1 MQSNERTAS
10 DRAIQL
16 HQLRYFVA
24 VAETGSFTRAA
35 EREGVTQP
43 TLSEQI
49 LRLESKQ
56 HGLGRRLFDR
66 LGRKVVL
73 TDAGQAL
80 LAHAQAV
87 LAAVSEATRAVLDSG
102 EGGRL
107 RVGAIPTVAP
117 FLLPPAVVTFR
128 KAHPAVQLQL
138 KEDLTERLLAD
149 LLAGELDVALMALP
163 VRDDRLHVEKLFS
176 EPLVMALPPKHR
188 LASRNEVK
196 LGDVVDEPFILLD
209 DVHCFGDQVLSF
221 CHRGGL
227 EPRVVCRGEQ
237 IVTLL
242 AMVAAG
248 QGVSVVPEMAA
259 VADGA
264 KSCVYRP
271 LGKPSPSRTLCAVW
285 HKQRYRPASLR
296 AFVEVVKT
304 GN

>member
-1 MQSNERTAS
+1 ME
-10 DRAIQL
+10 L

-49 LRLESKQ
+49 MRLESNDK
-56 HGLGRRLFDR
+56 GIGRRLFDR

-73 TDAGQAL
+73 TDAGQIL
-80 LAHAQAV
+80 LAHAQAI
-87 LAAVSEATRAVLDSG
+87 LAGIGEAERAVRDSG

-107 RVGAIPTVAP
+107 RIGAIPTIAP
-117 FLLPPAVVTFR
+117 FLLPVSFLRFR
-128 KAHPAVQLQL
+128 KEHPNVQLQL

-163 VRDDRLHVEKLFS
+163 VRDDRLHVEKLFT
-176 EPLVMALPPKHR
+176 EPLVMALPAKHR
-188 LASRNEVK
+188 LAGKAEVK
-196 LGDVVDEPFILLD
+196 LADVVDEPFILLD

-237 IVTLL
+237 IATLL
-242 AMVAAG
+242 AMVGTG
-248 QGVSVVPEMAA
+248 QGISVVPEMAA
-259 VADGA
+259 VADTS
-264 KSCVYRP
+264 KTCVYRS
-271 LGKPSPSRTLCAVW
+271 LGKPIPTRTLCAVW

-296 AFVEVVKT
+296 SFVDVIQKP
-304 GN
+304 G

>member
-1 MQSNERTAS
+1 ME
-10 DRAIQL
+10 L

-35 EREGVTQP
+35 EREGITQP

-49 LRLESKQ
+49 LRLESKDK
-56 HGLGRRLFDR
+56 GIGRRLFDR

-73 TDAGQAL
+73 TDAGHL
-80 LAHAQAV
+80 LLGHAQAIV
-87 LAAVSEATRAVLDSG
+87 AAVDEAERAVFASG

-117 FLLPPAVVTFR
+117 FLLPPAVVRFR
-128 KAHPAVQLQL
+128 KAHPAVQLHL

-149 LLAGELDVALMALP
+149 LLSGELDVALMALP
-163 VRDDRLHVEKLFS
+163 VRDDRLHAEKLFA

-188 LASRNEVK
+188 LAAKAEVK
-196 LGDVVDEPFILLD
+196 LADVVDEPFILLD

-259 VADGA
+259 VADAA
-264 KSCVYRP
+264 KNCVYRP
-271 LGKPSPSRTLCAVW
+271 LGKPAPSRTLCAVW
-285 HKQRYRPASLR
+285 HKQRYRPESLR
-296 AFVEVVKT
+296 AFVDVVQKR
-304 GN
+304 

>member
-1 MQSNERTAS
+1 MEV
-10 DRAIQL
+10 

-35 EREGVTQP
+35 EREGITQP

-49 LRLESKQ
+49 LRLEGKA
-56 HGLGRRLFDR
+56 HGLNRRLFDR

-73 TDAGQAL
+73 TDAGHVL
-80 LAHAQAV
+80 LAHAQSI
-87 LAAVSEATRAVLDSG
+87 LAAIDEAERAVLDSG

-117 FLLPPAVVTFR
+117 FLLPPAITRFR
-128 KAHPAVQLQL
+128 KGHPSIQLQL

-163 VRDDRLHVEKLFS
+163 IRDDRLHVEKLFT
-176 EPLVMALPPKHR
+176 EPLVMAIPPEHPLTRKQ
-188 LASRNEVK
+188 EVK

-259 VADGA
+259 VADVA
-264 KSCVYRP
+264 KSCVYRA
-271 LGKPSPSRTLCAVW
+271 LGKPAPSRTLCAVW
-285 HKQRYRPASLR
+285 HKQRYRPESLR
-296 AFVEVVKT
+296 AFVDVVKKQ
-304 GN
+304 G

>member
-1 MQSNERTAS
+1 ME
-10 DRAIQL
+10 L

-49 LRLESKQ
+49 LRLESKDK
-56 HGLGRRLFDR
+56 GIGRQLFDR

-73 TDAGQAL
+73 TDAGQL
-80 LAHAQAV
+80 LLGHAQAIV
-87 LAAVSEATRAVLDSG
+87 AAADEAERAVRASG

-107 RVGAIPTVAP
+107 RVGAIPTIAP
-117 FLLPPAVVTFR
+117 FLLPRTVTRFH
-128 KAHPAVQLQL
+128 KVHPTVRLQL

-149 LLAGELDVALMALP
+149 LLSGELDLGLMALP
-163 VRDDRLHVEKLFS
+163 IRDDRLHVEKLFA
-176 EPLVMALPPKHR
+176 EPLVMALPPKHP
-188 LASRNEVK
+188 LTAKSEVK

-221 CHRGGL
+221 CHRSGL
-227 EPRVVCRGEQ
+227 EPHVVCKGEQ

-242 AMVAAG
+242 AMVAAN

-259 VADGA
+259 VADVA

-271 LGKPSPSRTLCAVW
+271 LGKPVPTRTLCAVW

-296 AFVEVVKT
+296 AFVEVVQKQ
-304 GN
+304 

>member
-1 MQSNERTAS
+1 ME
-10 DRAIQL
+10 L

-35 EREGVTQP
+35 EREEVTQP

-56 HGLGRRLFDR
+56 HGIGQRLFDR

-73 TDAGQAL
+73 TDAGQVL
-80 LAHAQAV
+80 LGHAQAI
-87 LAAVSEATRAVLDSG
+87 LAAVGEAERAVQDSG
-102 EGGRL
+102 EGGLL

-117 FLLPPAVVTFR
+117 FLLPRAVTRFR
-128 KAHPAVQLQL
+128 REHPAVQLQL

-149 LLAGELDVALMALP
+149 LLAGELDVGLMALP
-163 VRDDRLHVEKLFS
+163 IRDDRLHVERLFS

-188 LASRNEVK
+188 LAAKTEVK
-196 LGDVVDEPFILLD
+196 LADVVDEPFILLS

-248 QGVSVVPEMAA
+248 QGLSVVPEMAA
-259 VADGA
+259 VADVA
-264 KSCVYRP
+264 KACVYRP
-271 LGKPSPSRTLCAVW
+271 LGKPAPTRTLCAVW

-296 AFVEVVKT
+296 AFMDVVKSPS
-304 GN
+304 

>member
-1 MQSNERTAS
+1 ME
-10 DRAIQL
+10 L

-49 LRLESKQ
+49 LRLESK
-56 HGLGRRLFDR
+56 GKGIGRRLFDR
-66 LGRKVVL
+66 LGRKIVL
-73 TDAGQAL
+73 TDAGQVL
-80 LAHAQAV
+80 LSHAQSI
-87 LAAVSEATRAVLDSG
+87 LAAVGEAERAVRDSTD
-102 EGGRL
+102 GGRL

-117 FLLPPAVVTFR
+117 FMLPPTVTQFR

-149 LLAGELDVALMALP
+149 ILAGELDVGLMALP
-163 VRDDRLHVEKLFS
+163 IRDDRLHVERLFT

-188 LASRNEVK
+188 LAVKPEVR
-196 LGDVVDEPFILLD
+196 LADVVDEPFILLD

-221 CHRGGL
+221 CRRGGL

-259 VADGA
+259 VADAA
-264 KSCVYRP
+264 KSCVYRA
-271 LGKPSPSRTLCAVW
+271 LGKPSPMRTLCAVW
-285 HKQRYRPASLR
+285 HKQRYRPSSLR
-296 AFVEVVKT
+296 ALVDVVK
-304 GN
+304 GQG

>member
-1 MQSNERTAS
+1 MDLN
-10 DRAIQL
+10 QL
-16 HQLRYFVA
+16 RMEIHQLRYFVA

-49 LRLESKQ
+49 LRLEDPEK
-56 HGLGRRLFDR
+56 GIGKRLFDR

-73 TDAGQAL
+73 TDAGQVL
-80 LAHAQAV
+80 LGHAQAI
-87 LAAVSEATRAVLDSG
+87 LAAVGEAKRAVQDSG
-102 EGGRL
+102 EGGLL
-107 RVGAIPTVAP
+107 RVGAIPTLAP
-117 FLLPPAVVTFR
+117 FLLPRTVTRFR
-128 KAHPAVQLQL
+128 KEHPAVELHL

-149 LLAGELDVALMALP
+149 LLAGELDVGLMALP
-163 VRDDRLHVEKLFS
+163 IRDDRLHVERLFS
-176 EPLVMALPPKHR
+176 EPLVMALPPKHK
-188 LASRNEVK
+188 LAVKSEVK
-196 LGDVVDEPFILLD
+196 LADVVDEPFILLS

-242 AMVAAG
+242 AMVATG

-259 VADGA
+259 VADAA
-264 KSCVYRP
+264 KTCVYRP
-271 LGKPSPSRTLCAVW
+271 LGKPAPTRTLCAVW

-296 AFVEVVKT
+296 AFVEVMKSSS
-304 GN
+304 

>member
-1 MQSNERTAS
+1 ME
-10 DRAIQL
+10 L

-49 LRLESKQ
+49 LRLESSK
-56 HGLGRRLFDR
+56 HGLGCRLFDR
-66 LGRKVVL
+66 LGRRVVL
-73 TDAGQAL
+73 TDAGREL
-80 LAHAQAV
+80 LHRAQAI
-87 LAAVSEATRAVLDSG
+87 LAAVREAERAVRNSG

-117 FLLPPAVVTFR
+117 FLLPPVISRFR
-128 KAHPAVQLQL
+128 KHHPTVEFVLT
-138 KEDLTERLLAD
+138 EDLTDRLLAG

-163 VRDDRLHVEKLFS
+163 VRDERLHVEKLFT

-188 LASRNEVK
+188 LVTKPEIRLA
-196 LGDVVDEPFILLD
+196 DVIDEPFILLD
-209 DVHCFGDQVLSF
+209 DVHCLGDQVLSF
-221 CHRGGL
+221 CRRGGM

-237 IVTLL
+237 ITTLL

-259 VADGA
+259 VADRGKA
-264 KSCVYRP
+264 CVYRP
-271 LGKPSPSRTLCAVW
+271 LGKPTPSRTLCAVW

-296 AFVEVVKT
+296 AFVDELKPA
-304 GN
+304 G

>member
-1 MQSNERTAS
+1 ME
-10 DRAIQL
+10 L

-49 LRLESKQ
+49 IRLESPKYGIGQ
-56 HGLGRRLFDR
+56 RLFDR

-73 TDAGQAL
+73 TDAGQVL
-80 LAHAQAV
+80 LSHAQAI
-87 LAAVSEATRAVLDSG
+87 LAAVDEAERAVRDSG

-107 RVGAIPTVAP
+107 RIGAIPTIAP
-117 FLLPPAVVTFR
+117 FVLPRIVSRFR
-128 KAHPAVQLQL
+128 KDHAAVQLQL

-149 LLAGELDVALMALP
+149 LLAGELDLAIMALP
-163 VRDDRLHVEKLFS
+163 IRDERLHVEKLFT

-188 LASRNEVK
+188 LVAKNEVK

-209 DVHCFGDQVLSF
+209 DVHCLGDQVLSI

-248 QGVSVVPEMAA
+248 QGVSIVPEMAA
-259 VADGA
+259 TADTA
-264 KSCVYRP
+264 RSCVYRP
-271 LGKPSPSRTLCAVW
+271 LGKPVPTRTLCAVW
-285 HKQRYRPASLR
+285 HKHRYRPATLR
-296 AFVEVVKT
+296 AFVEVMQKDS
-304 GN
+304 GSR

>member
-1 MQSNERTAS
+1 ME
-10 DRAIQL
+10 I

-35 EREGVTQP
+35 EREGITQP

-49 LRLESKQ
+49 LRLEGKK

-73 TDAGQAL
+73 TDAGQEL
-80 LAHAQAV
+80 LGRAQGI
-87 LAAVSEATRAVLDSG
+87 LAAVGEAERAVRDSG
-102 EGGRL
+102 EGGQL
-107 RVGAIPTVAP
+107 RVGAIPTIAP
-117 FLLPPAVVTFR
+117 FVLPAAVTRFR
-128 KAHPAVQLQL
+128 KEHPAVQLQL

-149 LLAGELDVALMALP
+149 LLAGELDVGLMALP
-163 VRDDRLHVEKLFS
+163 IRDDRLHVEKLYS
-176 EPLVMALPPKHR
+176 EPLVMALPPKHP
-188 LASRNEVK
+188 LAARSEVK
-196 LGDVVDEPFILLD
+196 LVDVVDEPFILLD

-259 VADGA
+259 VADTA
-264 KSCVYRP
+264 KACVYRP
-271 LGKPSPSRTLCAVW
+271 LGKPSPTRTLCAVW

-296 AFVEVVKT
+296 AFVDVVRR
-304 GN
+304 

>member
-1 MQSNERTAS
+1 ME
-10 DRAIQL
+10 I

-49 LRLESKQ
+49 LRLESPDK
-56 HGLGRRLFDR
+56 GIGRRLFDR
-66 LGRKVVL
+66 LGRTIVL
-73 TDAGQAL
+73 TDAGRVL
-80 LAHAQAV
+80 LGHAQAIV
-87 LAAVSEATRAVLDSG
+87 SAVDEADRAVRDSG

-107 RVGAIPTVAP
+107 RVGAIPTLAP
-117 FLLPPAVVTFR
+117 FLLPPAVTRFR
-128 KAHPAVQLQL
+128 KEHPTVQLQL

-149 LLAGELDVALMALP
+149 LLAGELDVGLMALP
-163 VRDDRLHVEKLFS
+163 IRDDRLHVEKLFA

-188 LASRNEVK
+188 LAKKAEVK
-196 LGDVVDEPFILLD
+196 LADVVDEPFILLA

-221 CHRGGL
+221 CHRAGL

-259 VADGA
+259 VADTA
-264 KSCVYRP
+264 KSCAYRP
-271 LGKPSPSRTLCAVW
+271 LGKPSPSRTICAVW
-285 HKQRYRPASLR
+285 HKQRYRPASLQ
-296 AFVEVVKT
+296 ALVDVVRR
-304 GN
+304 

>member
-1 MQSNERTAS
+1 MDSQQARRRRM
-10 DRAIQL
+10 DLQ
-16 HQLRYFVA
+16 QLRYFVA

-49 LRLESKQ
+49 IRLESKQ
-56 HGLGRRLFDR
+56 HGLDRRLFDR

-73 TDAGQAL
+73 TDAGQVL
-80 LAHAQAV
+80 LAHAQAI
-87 LAAVSEATRAVLDSG
+87 LAVVDEAERAVLDSG
-102 EGGRL
+102 EGGSL

-117 FLLPPAVVTFR
+117 YLLPRVLARFR

-138 KEDLTERLLAD
+138 KEDLTERLLAG
-149 LLAGELDVALMALP
+149 LLAGELDVGLMALP
-163 VRDDRLHVEKLFS
+163 IRDDRLHVEKLFTES
-176 EPLVMALPPKHR
+176 LVMALPPKHR
-188 LASRNEVK
+188 LVAKSEVK
-196 LGDVVDEPFILLD
+196 LGDVMDEPFILLD
-209 DVHCFGDQVLSF
+209 DVHCLGDQVLSF

-237 IVTLL
+237 VVTLL

-259 VADGA
+259 VGDAA
-264 KSCVYRP
+264 KACVYRP
-271 LGKPSPSRTLCAVW
+271 LGKPSPTRTLCAVW

-296 AFVEVVKT
+296 AFVEVVQQHPV
-304 GN
+304 

>member
-1 MQSNERTAS
+1 ME
-10 DRAIQL
+10 L

-49 LRLESKQ
+49 LRLEGKQ
-56 HGLGRRLFDR
+56 HGVGRRLFDR

-73 TDAGQAL
+73 TDAGQEL
-80 LAHAQAV
+80 LGHAQGI
-87 LAAVSEATRAVLDSG
+87 LAAVKEAERSVRDSA
-102 EGGRL
+102 EGGTL

-117 FLLPPAVVTFR
+117 FLLPGTVSRFR
-128 KAHPAVQLQL
+128 KDHPTVQLQL

-149 LLAGELDVALMALP
+149 LLAGELDVGLMALP
-163 VRDDRLHVEKLFS
+163 IRDDRLHAEKLFA
-176 EPLVMALPPKHR
+176 EPLVMALPPKHKLAGKSDVR
-188 LASRNEVK
+188 LA
-196 LGDVVDEPFILLD
+196 DVVNEPFILLD
-209 DVHCFGDQVLSF
+209 DMHCFGDQVLSL

-248 QGVSVVPEMAA
+248 QGISVVPEMAA
-259 VADGA
+259 TADTA
-264 KSCVYRP
+264 KRCVYRP
-271 LGKPSPSRTLCAVW
+271 LGKPVPTRTLCAVW
-285 HKQRYRPASLR
+285 HKQRFRPPSLR
-296 AFVEVVKT
+296 ALVDVAKR
-304 GN
+304 G

>member
-1 MQSNERTAS
+1 ME
-10 DRAIQL
+10 I

-35 EREGVTQP
+35 EREGITQP

-49 LRLESKQ
+49 LRLESKDK
-56 HGLGRRLFDR
+56 GIGRRLFDR
-66 LGRKVVL
+66 LGRNIVL
-73 TDAGQAL
+73 TDAGRVL
-80 LAHAQAV
+80 LGHAQAIV
-87 LAAVSEATRAVLDSG
+87 SAVDEAERAVRDSG

-107 RVGAIPTVAP
+107 RVGAIPTLAP
-117 FLLPPAVVTFR
+117 FLLPPAVTRFR
-128 KAHPAVQLQL
+128 KEHPAVQLQL

-149 LLAGELDVALMALP
+149 LLAGELDVGLMALP
-163 VRDDRLHVEKLFS
+163 VRDDRLHVETLFS

-188 LASRNEVK
+188 LAKRAEVK
-196 LGDVVDEPFILLD
+196 LADVVDEPFILLD

-259 VADGA
+259 VADAA
-264 KSCVYRP
+264 KACVYRP
-271 LGKPSPSRTLCAVW
+271 LGKPSPARTLCAVW

-296 AFVEVVKT
+296 AFVDVVRR
-304 GN
+304 

>member
-1 MQSNERTAS
+1 ME
-10 DRAIQL
+10 L

-24 VAETGSFTRAA
+24 VAETSSFTRAA

-49 LRLESKQ
+49 MRLESSDKGIGQ
-56 HGLGRRLFDR
+56 RLFDR

-73 TDAGQAL
+73 TDAGQVL
-80 LAHAQAV
+80 LAHAQTI
-87 LAAVSEATRAVLDSG
+87 LATVSEAERAVRDSG

-107 RVGAIPTVAP
+107 RIGAIPTIAP
-117 FLLPPAVVTFR
+117 FLLPSSIVRFR
-128 KAHPAVQLQL
+128 KNHPAVQLQL
-138 KEDLTERLLAD
+138 KEDLTDRLLAD
-149 LLAGELDVALMALP
+149 LLAGELDVGLMALP
-163 VRDDRLHVEKLFS
+163 IRDDRLHVEKLFT
-176 EPLVMALPPKHR
+176 EPLVVALPAQHR
-188 LASRNEVK
+188 LATKAEVK
-196 LGDVVDEPFILLD
+196 LADISEEPFILLD

-248 QGVSVVPEMAA
+248 QGVSVVPEMASL
-259 VADGA
+259 ADTA
-264 KSCVYRP
+264 KSCAYRP
-271 LGKPSPSRTLCAVW
+271 LGKPIPTRTVCAVW

-296 AFVEVVKT
+296 SFLDGVRKP
-304 GN
+304 

>member
-1 MQSNERTAS
+1 ME
-10 DRAIQL
+10 L

-49 LRLESKQ
+49 LRLEGKQ

-73 TDAGQAL
+73 TDAGHDL
-80 LAHAQAV
+80 LGRAQAI
-87 LAAVSEATRAVLDSG
+87 LAAVGEAERAVRDSA
-102 EGGRL
+102 EGGLL
-107 RVGAIPTVAP
+107 RVGAIPTLAP
-117 FLLPPAVVTFR
+117 FVLPRAVTRFR
-128 KAHPAVQLQL
+128 KAHPAVRLQL

-149 LLAGELDVALMALP
+149 LLAGELDVGLMALP

-188 LASRNEVK
+188 LAGKAEVK
-196 LGDVVDEPFILLD
+196 LADVVDEPFILLD

-242 AMVAAG
+242 AMVATG
-248 QGVSVVPEMAA
+248 EGVSIVPEMAA
-259 VADGA
+259 LADAA
-264 KSCVYRP
+264 KACVYRP
-271 LGKPSPSRTLCAVW
+271 LGKPAPARTLCAVW
-285 HKQRYRPASLR
+285 HKQRYRPESLR
-296 AFVEVVKT
+296 AFVEVVMDRAN
-304 GN
+304 GRA

>member
-1 MQSNERTAS
+1 MDLS
-10 DRAIQL
+10 QL
-16 HQLRYFVA
+16 RMEIHQLRYFVA

-49 LRLESKQ
+49 LRLEDPEK
-56 HGLGRRLFDR
+56 GIGKRLFDR

-73 TDAGQAL
+73 TDAGQVL
-80 LAHAQAV
+80 LGHAQAI
-87 LAAVSEATRAVLDSG
+87 LAAVGEAKRAVQDSG
-102 EGGRL
+102 EGGLL
-107 RVGAIPTVAP
+107 RVGAIPTLAP
-117 FLLPPAVVTFR
+117 FLLPRTVTRFR
-128 KAHPAVQLQL
+128 KEHPAVELHL

-149 LLAGELDVALMALP
+149 LLAGELDVGLMALP
-163 VRDDRLHVEKLFS
+163 IRDDRLHVERLFS

-188 LASRNEVK
+188 LATKTEVK
-196 LGDVVDEPFILLD
+196 LADVVDEPFILLS

-242 AMVAAG
+242 AMVATG

-259 VADGA
+259 VADAA
-264 KSCVYRP
+264 KTCVYRP
-271 LGKPSPSRTLCAVW
+271 LGKPAPTRTLCAVW

-296 AFVEVVKT
+296 AFVDAMKSSS
-304 GN
+304 